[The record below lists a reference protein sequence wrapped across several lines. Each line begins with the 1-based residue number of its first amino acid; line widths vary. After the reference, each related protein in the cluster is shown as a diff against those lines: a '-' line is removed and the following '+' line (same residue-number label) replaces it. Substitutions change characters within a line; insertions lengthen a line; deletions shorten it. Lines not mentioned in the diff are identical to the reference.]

1 MSSTLREDWGLV
13 KLAEIGEIYSG
24 GTPKTKNEE
33 YWGDE
38 VSWISPSDLSGYASK
53 FISKGQK
60 SITELGLSKSSA
72 KLIPAGSILFSSR
85 APIGYVVIANND
97 LSTNQGFKSI
107 SPSSFIF
114 NEFVYYY
121 LKSSKNLAEQNASGT
136 TFKEISKKAF
146 SELPFP
152 LPSLPEQ
159 RAIVAKIEELF
170 SDLDKG
176 IADLK
181 RAQDQLKVYRQ
192 AVLKKAFEGELT
204 KEWREQQT
212 DLPTADELLEQIKI
226 GRQVF
231 FDKQI
236 EEWEFEL
243 KKWKEEGENGNKP
256 KKPRPLT
263 IPDAPNAGHEER
275 KWNIPENWIWTQI
288 GGLCFVT
295 KLAGFEYTDYV
306 KYVEDGDLPV
316 LKAENASP
324 NGFKKTDYSKV
335 KSESV
340 QMLTRSQIFGGELL
354 VVFVGAGTGNVAMV
368 PLNQRY
374 FLGPNIG
381 MARPYFKLDS
391 KFMEMFLQS
400 AFGKNLMMSAVKAVA
415 QPSLSMGTIRQAP
428 IAFPSLEEQHQ
439 IVQEIESRLS
449 VCDKVEQSISEG
461 LEKAKALR
469 QSILKKAF
477 EGTLLSAKEKAACK
491 AAPDYEPASV
501 LLERIKAEKKK

>member
-1 MSSTLREDWGLV
+1 MREDWEEILYKDAVYKISTTKQKLKQKEYSQFGEFPIIDQGQDKIGGYSDDKDRILDCKLPVVVFGDHTKCV
-13 KLAEIGEIYSG
+13 KLINFEFIPGAD
-24 GTPKTKNEE
+24 GTKVLEPKQGIEPK
-33 YWGDE
+33 Y
-38 VSWISPSDLSGYASK
+38 ISTLTHVLVHKIKDKGYARHYQHIEK
-53 FISKGQK
+53 
-60 SITELGLSKSSA
+60 ENLPL
-72 KLIPAGSILFSSR
+72 
-85 APIGYVVIANND
+85 AP
-97 LSTNQGFKSI
+97 
-107 SPSSFIF
+107 
-114 NEFVYYY
+114 
-121 LKSSKNLAEQNASGT
+121 
-136 TFKEISKKAF
+136 
-146 SELPFP
+146 
-152 LPSLPEQ
+152 LPEQ

-181 RAQDQLKVYRQ
+181 KAQDQLKVYRQ
-192 AVLKKAFEGELT
+192 AVLKKAFEGVLT

-226 GRQVF
+226 GRQEF

-243 KKWKEEGENGNKP
+243 KNWKEEGEIGKKP

-263 IPDAPNAGHEER
+263 IPDAPNEGHEER

-288 GGLCFVT
+288 GELCFVT

-306 KYVEDGDLPV
+306 TYVEDGDLPV
-316 LKAENASP
+316 LKAENAQR
-324 NGFKKTDYSKV
+324 NGFKKTDFSKV
-335 KSESV
+335 HSESV
-340 QMLTRSQIFGGELL
+340 KMLTRSQIFGGELL
-354 VVFVGAGTGNVAMV
+354 IVFVGNVGNVAMV
-368 PLNQRY
+368 PYNQRY
-374 FLGPNIG
+374 FLGPNVG

-391 KFMEMFLQS
+391 KYLELFLQS
-400 AFGKNLMMSAVKAVA
+400 GVGRSLLMSAAKATS

-428 IAFPSLEEQHQ
+428 VAFPSLEEQHQ

-449 VCDKVEQSISEG
+449 VCDKVEESITES

-477 EGTLLSAKEKAACK
+477 EGTLLSQEEIAACK

-501 LLERIKAEKKK
+501 LLEKIKAEKKK

>member
-1 MSSTLREDWGLV
+1 MREDWEEILYKDAVYKISTTKQKLKQKEYSQFGEFPIIDQGQDKIGGYSDDKDRILDCKLPVVVFGDHTKCV
-13 KLAEIGEIYSG
+13 KLINFEFIPGAD
-24 GTPKTKNEE
+24 GTKVLEPKQGIEPK
-33 YWGDE
+33 Y
-38 VSWISPSDLSGYASK
+38 ISTLTHVLVHKIKDKGYARHYQHIEK
-53 FISKGQK
+53 
-60 SITELGLSKSSA
+60 E
-72 KLIPAGSILFSSR
+72 
-85 APIGYVVIANND
+85 
-97 LSTNQGFKSI
+97 
-107 SPSSFIF
+107 
-114 NEFVYYY
+114 
-121 LKSSKNLAEQNASGT
+121 NLPLA
-136 TFKEISKKAF
+136 
-146 SELPFP
+146 P
-152 LPSLPEQ
+152 LPEK

-181 RAQDQLKVYRQ
+181 KAQDQLKVYRQ
-192 AVLKKAFEGELT
+192 AVLKKAFEGVLT

-226 GRQVF
+226 GRQEF

-243 KKWKEEGENGNKP
+243 KNWKEEGEIGKKP

-263 IPDAPNAGHEER
+263 IPDAPNEGHEER

-288 GGLCFVT
+288 GELCFVT

-306 KYVEDGDLPV
+306 TYVEDGDLPV
-316 LKAENASP
+316 LKAENAQR
-324 NGFKKTDYSKV
+324 NGFKKTDFSKV
-335 KSESV
+335 HSESV
-340 QMLTRSQIFGGELL
+340 KMLTRSQIFGGELL
-354 VVFVGAGTGNVAMV
+354 IVFVGNVGNVAMV
-368 PLNQRY
+368 PYNQRY
-374 FLGPNIG
+374 FLGPNVG

-391 KFMEMFLQS
+391 KYLELFLQS
-400 AFGKNLMMSAVKAVA
+400 GVGRSLLMSAAKATS

-428 IAFPSLEEQHQ
+428 VAFPSLEEQHQ

-449 VCDKVEQSISEG
+449 VCDKVEESITES

-477 EGTLLSAKEKAACK
+477 EGTLLSQEEIAACK

-501 LLERIKAEKKK
+501 LLEKIKAEKKK